1 MKLKVYHAQL
11 RTLPAKRPSGVLAI
25 SGVVLK
31 IAGVGDRRMYFSGS
45 NDDANYA
52 YIRHN
57 NKIVNISL
65 NQYNM
70 IWRYIEKVAIDRGVV
85 EFIRYN

>member
-11 RTLPAKRPSGVLAI
+11 RQLPAKRPTGVLAS

-31 IAGVGDRRMYFSGS
+31 ITGIGDRRMYFSGS
-45 NDDANYA
+45 NNDASYA

-57 NKIVNISL
+57 NKTVNISL
-65 NQYNM
+65 SQYNVV
-70 IWRYIEKVAIDRGVV
+70 WRYIDRLAI
-85 EFIRYN
+85 NH

>member
-11 RTLPAKRPSGVLAI
+11 RTLPAKRPSGVLEI

-31 IAGVGDRRMYFSGS
+31 IAGVGDRRVYFSGS
-45 NDDANYA
+45 NDDASYA

-57 NKIVNISL
+57 NKIINISL
-65 NQYNM
+65 NQYNV
-70 IWRYIEKVAIDRGVV
+70 IWRYIERVAIDRGVV

>member
-11 RTLPAKRPSGVLAI
+11 RQLPAKRPQGVLAS

-31 IAGVGDRRMYFSGS
+31 ITGVGDRRMYFSGS
-45 NDDANYA
+45 NDDASYA

-57 NKIVNISL
+57 NKTINISL
-65 NQYNM
+65 GQYNV
-70 IWRYIEKVAIDRGVV
+70 IWRYIDKLSINRSSV
-85 EFIRYN
+85 

>member
-11 RTLPAKRPSGVLAI
+11 RTLPAKRPSGVLAS

-45 NDDANYA
+45 NDDSVYA

-57 NKIVNISL
+57 NTAVNISL
-65 NQYNM
+65 SQYNV
-70 IWRYIEKVAIDRGVV
+70 IWRYIEKRAIDRGVV

>member
-1 MKLKVYHAQL
+1 MKLRVYHAQL

-31 IAGVGDRRMYFSGS
+31 IAGVGDRRMYFNGS
-45 NDDANYA
+45 NDDATYA

-57 NKIVNISL
+57 NKIINISL
-65 NQYNM
+65 SQYNV
-70 IWRYIEKVAIDRGVV
+70 IWRYINDQNGAL
-85 EFIRYN
+85 

>member
-11 RTLPAKRPSGVLAI
+11 RTLPAKRPSGVLAS

-31 IAGVGDRRMYFSGS
+31 IAGVGDRRIYFNGL

-57 NKIVNISL
+57 NKTVNISRG
-65 NQYNM
+65 QYNV
-70 IWRYIEKVAIDRGVV
+70 IWRYINELAIND
-85 EFIRYN
+85 

>member
-11 RTLPAKRPSGVLAI
+11 RQLPAKRPSGVLAI

-31 IAGVGDRRMYFSGS
+31 IAGVGDRRVYFSGS
-45 NDDANYA
+45 NDDASYA

-57 NKIVNISL
+57 NKIINISL
-65 NQYNM
+65 NQYNV
-70 IWRYIEKVAIDRGVV
+70 IWRYIERVAIDRGVV

>member
-11 RTLPAKRPSGVLAI
+11 RTLPANRPQGVLAS

-45 NDDANYA
+45 KDDATYA
-52 YIRHN
+52 YIKHN
-57 NKIVNISL
+57 NKTINISRG
-65 NQYNM
+65 QYNM
-70 IWRYIEKVAIDRGVV
+70 IWRYINKLAIDRGNV
-85 EFIRYN
+85 

>member
-11 RTLPAKRPSGVLAI
+11 RQLPAKRPSGVLES

-31 IAGVGDRRMYFSGS
+31 ITGIGDRRMYFSGS
-45 NDDANYA
+45 NNDASYA

-57 NKIVNISL
+57 NKTVNISL
-65 NQYNM
+65 SQYYVV
-70 IWRYIEKVAIDRGVV
+70 WRYIDRLAIND
-85 EFIRYN
+85 

>member
-11 RTLPAKRPSGVLAI
+11 RQLPAKRPSGVLES

-31 IAGVGDRRMYFSGS
+31 ITGIGDRRMYFSGS
-45 NDDANYA
+45 NNDASYA

-57 NKIVNISL
+57 NKTVNISL
-65 NQYNM
+65 SQYNVV
-70 IWRYIEKVAIDRGVV
+70 WRYIDRLAIND
-85 EFIRYN
+85 

>member
-25 SGVVLK
+25 SGVVLE
-31 IAGVGDRRMYFSGS
+31 IAGVGDRRVYFSGS
-45 NDDANYA
+45 NDDSVYA

-57 NKIVNISL
+57 NTTVNISRG
-65 NQYNM
+65 QYNM
-70 IWRYIEKVAIDRGVV
+70 IWRYIDEL
-85 EFIRYN
+85 

>member
-11 RTLPAKRPSGVLAI
+11 RQLPAKRPQGVLAS

-31 IAGVGDRRMYFSGS
+31 ITGIGDRRMYFSGS
-45 NDDANYA
+45 NNDASYA

-57 NKIVNISL
+57 NKTVNISL
-65 NQYNM
+65 SQYNVV
-70 IWRYIEKVAIDRGVV
+70 WRYIDRLAIND
-85 EFIRYN
+85 

>member
-11 RTLPAKRPSGVLAI
+11 RQLPDKRPSGVLAS

-31 IAGVGDRRMYFSGS
+31 IAGVGDRRVYFSGS
-45 NDDANYA
+45 NDDSVYA

-57 NKIVNISL
+57 NTAVNISRG
-65 NQYNM
+65 QYNL
-70 IWRYIEKVAIDRGVV
+70 IWRYIEK
-85 EFIRYN
+85 

>member
-11 RTLPAKRPSGVLAI
+11 RQLPAKRPQGVLES

-31 IAGVGDRRMYFSGS
+31 ISGVGDRRVYFSGS
-45 NDDANYA
+45 NDDASYA

-57 NKIVNISL
+57 NTTVNMSL
-65 NQYNM
+65 SQYNRV
-70 IWRYIEKVAIDRGVV
+70 WRYINELAIDD
-85 EFIRYN
+85 

>member
-11 RTLPAKRPSGVLAI
+11 RQLPAKRPSGVLEI

-45 NDDANYA
+45 DDDASYA

-57 NKIVNISL
+57 NKTINISRG
-65 NQYNM
+65 QYNM
-70 IWRYIEKVAIDRGVV
+70 IWRYINKLAIDRGNV
-85 EFIRYN
+85 

>member
-11 RTLPAKRPSGVLAI
+11 RTLPAKRPSGVLES

-31 IAGVGDRRMYFSGS
+31 IDGVGDRRVYFSGS
-45 NDDANYA
+45 NDDSVYA

-57 NKIVNISL
+57 NKTINISL
-65 NQYNM
+65 GQYNV
-70 IWRYIEKVAIDRGVV
+70 IWRYIDKLAINRSSV
-85 EFIRYN
+85 

>member
-1 MKLKVYHAQL
+1 
-11 RTLPAKRPSGVLAI
+11 LAS

-31 IAGVGDRRMYFSGS
+31 IAGVGDRRMYFTGS
-45 NDDANYA
+45 NDDASYA

-57 NKIVNISL
+57 NKIINISL
-65 NQYNM
+65 SEYNM
-70 IWRYIEKVAIDRGVV
+70 IWRYIDELAINRGVV

>member
-11 RTLPAKRPSGVLAI
+11 RQLPAKRPTGVLAS

-31 IAGVGDRRMYFSGS
+31 ITGIGDRRMYFSGS
-45 NDDANYA
+45 NDDSNYA

-57 NKIVNISL
+57 NKTINISRG
-65 NQYNM
+65 QYNRV
-70 IWRYIEKVAIDRGVV
+70 WRYIDKLAIND
-85 EFIRYN
+85 

>member
-11 RTLPAKRPSGVLAI
+11 RQLPAKRPQGVLAS

-31 IAGVGDRRMYFSGS
+31 IAGVGDRRIYFNGL
-45 NDDANYA
+45 NDDSVYA

-57 NKIVNISL
+57 NTAVNISL
-65 NQYNM
+65 SQYNR
-70 IWRYIEKVAIDRGVV
+70 IWRYIEKRAIDRGVV

>member
-11 RTLPAKRPSGVLAI
+11 RQIPAKRPAGVLAS

-31 IAGVGDRRMYFSGS
+31 IAGVGDRRMYFTGS

-57 NKIVNISL
+57 NTTVNISRG
-65 NQYNM
+65 QYNM
-70 IWRYIEKVAIDRGVV
+70 IWRYIDKLAIND
-85 EFIRYN
+85 

>member
-11 RTLPAKRPSGVLAI
+11 RTLPAKRPSGVLAS

-45 NDDANYA
+45 KDDATYA

-57 NKIVNISL
+57 NKIINISL
-65 NQYNM
+65 SQYNM
-70 IWRYIEKVAIDRGVV
+70 IWRYINKLAIND
-85 EFIRYN
+85 

>member
-11 RTLPAKRPSGVLAI
+11 RQLPAKRPQGVLAS

-31 IAGVGDRRMYFSGS
+31 ITGVGDRRMYFSGS
-45 NDDANYA
+45 NDDASYA

-57 NKIVNISL
+57 NKTINISL
-65 NQYNM
+65 GQYNV
-70 IWRYIEKVAIDRGVV
+70 IWRYIDKLAIDRSSV
-85 EFIRYN
+85 

>member
-11 RTLPAKRPSGVLAI
+11 RQLPANRPQGVLA
-25 SGVVLK
+25 SSSVVLK

-45 NDDANYA
+45 NDDSSYA

-57 NKIVNISL
+57 NKIINISRG
-65 NQYNM
+65 QYNM
-70 IWRYIEKVAIDRGVV
+70 IWRYINDQNGAL
-85 EFIRYN
+85 

>member
-11 RTLPAKRPSGVLAI
+11 RTLPAKRPSGVLES

-31 IAGVGDRRMYFSGS
+31 IDGVGDRRVYFSGS
-45 NDDANYA
+45 NDDASYA

-57 NKIVNISL
+57 NKTVNISRG
-65 NQYNM
+65 QYNV
-70 IWRYIEKVAIDRGVV
+70 IWRYINELAIDRGNV
-85 EFIRYN
+85 

>member
-11 RTLPAKRPSGVLAI
+11 RTLPAKRPSGVLAS

-31 IAGVGDRRMYFSGS
+31 IAGVGDRRVYFSGS
-45 NDDANYA
+45 NNDSIYA

-57 NKIVNISL
+57 NTTVNISL
-65 NQYNM
+65 SQYNRV
-70 IWRYIEKVAIDRGVV
+70 WRYIDELAIND
-85 EFIRYN
+85 

>member
-11 RTLPAKRPSGVLAI
+11 RQLPAKRPTGVLAS

-31 IAGVGDRRMYFSGS
+31 ITGIGDRRMYFSGS
-45 NDDANYA
+45 NNDASYA

-57 NKIVNISL
+57 NKTVNISL
-65 NQYNM
+65 SQYNVV
-70 IWRYIEKVAIDRGVV
+70 WRYIDRLAIND
-85 EFIRYN
+85 

>member
-11 RTLPAKRPSGVLAI
+11 RTLPANRPQGVLEI

-31 IAGVGDRRMYFSGS
+31 IAGIGDRRVYFSGS
-45 NDDANYA
+45 NDDSVYA

-57 NKIVNISL
+57 NKTINISRG
-65 NQYNM
+65 QYNM
-70 IWRYIEKVAIDRGVV
+70 IWRYINKLAIDRGNV
-85 EFIRYN
+85 